1 MEVEERV
8 GQTGGERRMRFIGNS
23 FMRTLGPSSLP
34 GPSAAA
40 AAAAGVSH
48 KKWLPSIAARR
59 ITRNLYFLA
68 GTLTPP
74 HLGYSRAVTTHDL
87 TP

>member
-1 MEVEERV
+1 
-8 GQTGGERRMRFIGNS
+8 MRFIGNS

-34 GPSAAA
+34 GPS

>member
-1 MEVEERV
+1 MGHTE
-8 GQTGGERRMRFIGNS
+8 GGRHMRFIGNS

-34 GPSAAA
+34 GPSAA